1 MVSSGNAEV
10 TRINSR
16 HFRGYDNADQ
26 LQDAEDAED
35 TEPEPTEEEVRAAN
49 EREKAVDIRAD
60 ELVAEALELQLAQEE
75 ANDGLGIVRAV
86 VVAAVLPTNGRV
98 VRRSVRRPAPTSLNK
113 SKTYEGQS
121 DAASSDDSDDPEF
134 K

>member
-1 MVSSGNAEV
+1 MLSMVSSGTAEV

-35 TEPEPTEEEVRAAN
+35 TEPEPTEEEVRAAT

-60 ELVAEALELQLAQEE
+60 ELVAEEFQRQLDQGE
-75 ANDGLGIVRAV
+75 AIDGPAIVRA
-86 VVAAVLPTNGRV
+86 ARPRV
-98 VRRSVRRPAPTSLNK
+98 RGPTSLNK